1 MRFLPA
7 FCGSNSWGVTPG
19 QERASKVQTERNV
32 GGIPKAEHTL
42 FRITHKIVHVGMHS
56 YIDLTNKYPI
66 VFPIAHPDTVSHKS
80 GVRQWTLELCGV
92 VSRLLHC
99 SCTPFSGPV
108 YTLTC
113 FSSHCCY
120 HLGRFPEGLEHVVF
134 CISSGSRV
142 DLSLT
147 DLPQSHTFK
156 TVTSRPLSLKERGAS
171 IPQISV
177 GIQYPYIVCLLL

>member
-66 VFPIAHPDTVSHKS
+66 VFPIAHTDIVSHQS
-80 GVRQWTLELCGV
+80 GVRQ
-92 VSRLLHC
+92 
-99 SCTPFSGPV
+99 
-108 YTLTC
+108 
-113 FSSHCCY
+113 
-120 HLGRFPEGLEHVVF
+120 
-134 CISSGSRV
+134 
-142 DLSLT
+142 
-147 DLPQSHTFK
+147 
-156 TVTSRPLSLKERGAS
+156 
-171 IPQISV
+171 
-177 GIQYPYIVCLLL
+177 